1 MVPERKRLILNI
13 GYAKL
18 KRQRYY
24 QIAIS
29 PMNANKTTKETI
41 FIQNDFGYRYSIE
54 PFLLA
59 DFVQLIPSEKVLDIG
74 TGCGIIPFL
83 MVIREPT
90 LKVTGIE
97 IQNAAADKAEQNVT
111 NNKMDIKIVKDDF
124 LHWSQRLNLEQF
136 DLIVS
141 NPPYRKINSG
151 RMNLD
156 PMKAIARHELKL
168 NLASML
174 DKARPI
180 LKKGG
185 HITLAY
191 PSIRLQETLSE
202 LKCRE
207 LFPNRIR
214 FIHGNQSA
222 EAKIFLVDAI
232 KEKKNDLIVDSPLYV
247 YNKYGSYS
255 KEMQDI
261 YDSFNCINWT
271 DHIGEK

>member
-1 MVPERKRLILNI
+1 
-13 GYAKL
+13 
-18 KRQRYY
+18 
-24 QIAIS
+24 
-29 PMNANKTTKETI
+29 MNANKKTKNTI
-41 FIQNDFGYRYSIE
+41 FIQNDLGYRYSIE

-59 DFVQLIPSEKVLDIG
+59 DFVQLLPSEEVLDIG

-83 MVIREPT
+83 MVFREPT

-97 IQNAAADKAEQNVT
+97 IQNAAADNAKQNIT

-124 LHWSQRLNLEQF
+124 LQWSQRLELKQF

-141 NPPYRKINSG
+141 NPPFRKINSG
-151 RMNLD
+151 RTNPD
-156 PMKAIARHELKL
+156 PRKAIARHELKL
-168 NLASML
+168 NLPSML

-191 PSIRLQETLSE
+191 PSIRLKETLSE
-202 LKCRE
+202 LESRE
-207 LFPNRIR
+207 LFPSRIR

-247 YNKYGSYS
+247 YNKKGSYS

-261 YDSFNCINWT
+261 YDSFNCIDRT
-271 DHIGEK
+271 DHIWEK